1 LIINN
6 LNDNRVLIWDIQK
19 NIGEEEKSA
28 QRKDEL
34 EKETKKDSPN

>member
-1 LIINN
+1 LVKQREILLILLFELIINN

-28 QRKDEL
+28 Q
-34 EKETKKDSPN
+34 